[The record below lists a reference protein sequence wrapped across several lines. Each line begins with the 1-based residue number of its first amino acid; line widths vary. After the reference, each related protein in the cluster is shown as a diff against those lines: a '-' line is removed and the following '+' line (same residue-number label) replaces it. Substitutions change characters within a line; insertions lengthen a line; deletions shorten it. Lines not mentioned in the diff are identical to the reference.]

1 MASNLEPIPVTSQKH
16 DPAWKHCQMY
26 KNGDRVQL
34 KCVYCGKVFKG
45 GGIHRIKEHLAG
57 QKGNASTCMR
67 VQPEVRILM
76 QESLNGAA
84 LKRRKKQKLDTQI
97 VLTGNIEPLSELSP
111 GVELLPVVDS
121 LEQSFGA
128 FGCQDEGEGTS
139 NQVTGR
145 KKKGRIRK
153 AITSKEVV
161 NGGIT
166 RANDQ
171 VHMVIARF
179 LLDAGIPFE
188 AVKSPYF
195 QPMIDAIAS
204 QESGIMGPTYH
215 ELRSWILKNSI
226 QEVRN
231 EISRCSHTWT
241 RTGCSVLVE
250 ESTTERGKSVINFS
264 VHCLE
269 GTMFLRQHLQSMVTS
284 VEWMESPHS
293 KKPEGFSVLDLI
305 GSESFW
311 SSCTLITRLTGPLL
325 RLLRIVGSKKRPAM
339 GYVYA
344 GLYRAK
350 EAIKKELAHKND
362 YLVYWNIIDHRWAPL
377 QRHPLHAAGFYLNP
391 RYFYATVEDVHLYL
405 RSLVYDCIERLVPD
419 PNIQDRIVKE
429 TSSYQNAAGDFGRKM
444 AVRARDTL
452 FPGELPFT
460 ENFLP
465 FRHIVILME
474 HHGNKSR
481 EDGSVDPISY
491 ENLPFIK
498 DWVSERE
505 PCLYEPASSDWMVVD
520 PPSSNAVLLSPQ
532 VEDDFEALGA
542 GFGDYEIF
550 DGVKDMVKD
559 ENGDDTL

>member
-1 MASNLEPIPVTSQKH
+1 MVDLGATRS
-16 DPAWKHCQMY
+16 
-26 KNGDRVQL
+26 
-34 KCVYCGKVFKG
+34 
-45 GGIHRIKEHLAG
+45 
-57 QKGNASTCMR
+57 STDF
-67 VQPEVRILM
+67 LT
-76 QESLNGAA
+76 LNKM
-84 LKRRKKQKLDTQI
+84 L
-97 VLTGNIEPLSELSP
+97 NI
-111 GVELLPVVDS
+111 
-121 LEQSFGA
+121 
-128 FGCQDEGEGTS
+128 
-139 NQVTGR
+139 
-145 KKKGRIRK
+145 
-153 AITSKEVV
+153 
-161 NGGIT
+161 
-166 RANDQ
+166 
-171 VHMVIARF
+171 
-179 LLDAGIPFE
+179 
-188 AVKSPYF
+188 
-195 QPMIDAIAS
+195 
-204 QESGIMGPTYH
+204 
-215 ELRSWILKNSI
+215 
-226 QEVRN
+226 
-231 EISRCSHTWT
+231 
-241 RTGCSVLVE
+241 
-250 ESTTERGKSVINFS
+250 
-264 VHCLE
+264 
-269 GTMFLRQHLQSMVTS
+269 RQHLQSMVTS
-284 VEWMESPHS
+284 VEWMDSPHS

-350 EAIKKELAHKND
+350 EAIKKELADKND

-391 RYFYATVEDVHLYL
+391 RYFYATVEDVHLHL

-419 PNIQDRIVKE
+419 PNIQDKIVKE

-452 FPGELPFT
+452 FPGEWWSTYGGGCPNLSRLAIRILSQTCSLMSHAKPKQAHLEQMHET
-460 ENFLP
+460 SNSIEHQRLKDIVFLQSNLHL
-465 FRHIVILME
+465 RE

-481 EDGSVDPISY
+481 DDGSMDPISY
-491 ENLPFIK
+491 ENLPFVK